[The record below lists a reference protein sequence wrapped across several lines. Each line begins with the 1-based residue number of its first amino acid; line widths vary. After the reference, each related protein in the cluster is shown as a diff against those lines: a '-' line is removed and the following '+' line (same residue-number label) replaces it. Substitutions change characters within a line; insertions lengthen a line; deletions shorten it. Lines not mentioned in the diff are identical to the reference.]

1 MTKCTLFGIIKPV
14 NGGKINMK
22 GRFLLDYL
30 DENNFKKLERSLKKY
45 NMMAYKKLMFDFYPS
60 LRKGDFLGELVSI
73 NKHEQTENYELQ
85 LPTDNL
91 FVKVYGKVKLSY
103 TVYKDQNVV
112 MLTGLEPKD
121 ILMDGHKSELT
132 AYKGIMISKA
142 NAQKEMFKIDL
153 LSRLED
159 K

>member
-1 MTKCTLFGIIKPV
+1 MTKCTLFGIINSV

>member
-1 MTKCTLFGIIKPV
+1 
-14 NGGKINMK
+14 MK

-30 DENNFKKLERSLKKY
+30 DENYYKKLERSLKKY
-45 NMMAYKKLMFDFYPS
+45 NMVAYKKLVFDFYPK
-60 LRKGDFLGELVSI
+60 LRSGEFVGKLISI
-73 NKHEQTENYELQ
+73 NKHEQTETYELK

-91 FVKVYGKVKLSY
+91 FVKVYGEVKLNY
-103 TVYKDQNVV
+103 TVYYAQNTV
-112 MLTGLEPKD
+112 MLNLLEPKD

-153 LSRLED
+153 LSRLEN

>member
-1 MTKCTLFGIIKPV
+1 
-14 NGGKINMK
+14 MK

-30 DENNFKKLERSLKKY
+30 DENYYKKLERSLKKY
-45 NMMAYKKLMFDFYPS
+45 NMVAYKRLVFDFYPK
-60 LRKGDFLGELVSI
+60 LRSGEFVGELISI
-73 NKHEQTENYELQ
+73 NKHEQTETYELK

-91 FVKVYGKVKLSY
+91 FVKVYGEVKLNY
-103 TVYKDQNVV
+103 TVYYSQNTV
-112 MLTGLEPKD
+112 MLNLLEPKD

-153 LSRLED
+153 LSRLEN

>member
-1 MTKCTLFGIIKPV
+1 
-14 NGGKINMK
+14 MK
-22 GRFLLDYL
+22 NRFILDYL

-45 NMMAYKKLMFDFYPS
+45 NMVAYKKLMFDFYPK
-60 LRKGDFLGELVSI
+60 LRSGEFVGELVSI
-73 NKHEQTENYELQ
+73 NKHEQTETYDLR
-85 LPTDNL
+85 LPTDSL
-91 FVKVYGKVKLSY
+91 FVKVYGEVKLNY
-103 TVYKDQNVV
+103 TVYKSNNVV
-112 MLTGLEPKD
+112 MLNNLEPKD
-121 ILMDGHKSELT
+121 ILLDGHKSELT

>member
-1 MTKCTLFGIIKPV
+1 MNNK
-14 NGGKINMK
+14 
-22 GRFLLDYL
+22 FLLDYI

-45 NMMAYKKLMFDFYPS
+45 NMMAYKKLMFDYYPK
-60 LRKGDFLGELVSI
+60 LRNGVLLGKLLSI
-73 NKHEQTENYELQ
+73 DKHEQTENYELK

-91 FVKVYGKVKLSY
+91 FVKVYGEVKLNY
-103 TVYKDQNVV
+103 TVYKSENTV
-112 MLTGLEPKD
+112 MLNSLEPKG

-132 AYKGIMISKA
+132 AYKGIMISKN

-153 LSRLED
+153 LCALEEN

>member
-1 MTKCTLFGIIKPV
+1 ME
-14 NGGKINMK
+14 

-30 DENNFKKLERSLKKY
+30 DENYYKKLERSLKKY
-45 NMMAYKKLMFDFYPS
+45 NMVAYKRLVFDFYPK
-60 LRKGDFLGELVSI
+60 LRSGEFVGELISI
-73 NKHEQTENYELQ
+73 NKHEQTETYELK

-91 FVKVYGKVKLSY
+91 FVKVYGEVKLNY
-103 TVYKDQNVV
+103 TVYYSQNTV
-112 MLTGLEPKD
+112 MLNLLEPKD

-153 LSRLED
+153 LSRLEN